1 MLLLMFY
8 DKRKKIKRM
17 SLFEIRR
24 LSYYNPTLY
33 MLPLAN

>member
-17 SLFEIRR
+17 SSFEIPH
-24 LSYYNPTLY
+24 LSYYNLTLY